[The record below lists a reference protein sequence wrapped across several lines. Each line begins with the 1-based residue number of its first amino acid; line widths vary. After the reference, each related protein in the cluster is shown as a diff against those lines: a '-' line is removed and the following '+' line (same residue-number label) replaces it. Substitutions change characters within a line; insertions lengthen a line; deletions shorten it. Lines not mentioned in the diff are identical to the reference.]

1 MRIRFFSM
9 LVTLLALAPLAQ
21 AQNSDVVLK
30 SGAMIRA
37 EVLKQTDERVVVD
50 LGFQSLDVPGDSVE
64 SVGEA
69 GEGVMV
75 VQPTV
80 DPTGQDG
87 APRGEFGDIVS
98 ELEDAVVLVSNSG
111 GFGAGFIVDESGL
124 VLTNYHV
131 VKGDRY
137 NDVTM
142 FVRTGNGQRE
152 KKTFAR
158 AEVKG
163 YSQLMDCA
171 LLQIPKDE
179 LDGKPLPTVSLAPD
193 GVLKTGIRVYAIG
206 NPGMGAKVL
215 RHSAS
220 QGIVSST
227 NRNFN
232 DILYIQ
238 TTAAVNPGNSGG
250 PLFDHYGRV
259 VGLVTFKAIWQEG
272 LAFALPVWYL
282 RHFVDHIDAYAPA
295 AESEAMGYRY
305 HDPMAGIE

>member
-1 MRIRFFSM
+1 MRIRFISM
-9 LVTLLALAPLAQ
+9 LVMLLSVLSVAQ

-37 EVLKQTDERVVVD
+37 EVLKRTDDRVVLD
-50 LGFQSLDVPGDSVE
+50 LGFQSLDVPGGSVE

-69 GEGVMV
+69 GQAVMTAPLV
-75 VQPTV
+75 ES
-80 DPTGQDG
+80 TGQDG
-87 APRGEFGDIVS
+87 ARRGEFGDIVA
-98 ELEDAVVLVSNSG
+98 ELEDAVVLVSNSS
-111 GFGAGFIVDESGL
+111 GFGAGFIIDDSGL

-179 LDGKPLPTVSLAPD
+179 LGGKALPTVSLAPE

-206 NPGMGAKVL
+206 NPGLGAKVL

-232 DILYIQ
+232 DILYVQ

-259 VGLVTFKAIWQEG
+259 VGLVTFRATWQEG
-272 LAFALPVWYL
+272 LAFALPAWYL
-282 RHFVDHIDAYAPA
+282 RHFLKHIDAYAPV
-295 AESEAMGYRY
+295 AESESMGYRY
-305 HDPMAGIE
+305 HDPMAGLE